1 MGKPKIP
8 SQKSRYA
15 SLNQRLNKY
24 LMLVQQIFDD
34 LNLEAAKA
42 ATSVSYDTDEGKP
55 FRFSDYPTLK
65 KRVKDLQQRYV
76 DDIGAVIYSGT
87 SAEWKRSNEVQDL
100 LADGVLKAY
109 GAQVNGDRYKIFY
122 QPNNDALKAFQ
133 KRRANGMT
141 LSQKLWNQAENYREE
156 MEHAISSALE
166 KGTSAVTL
174 SKRLSKYLH
183 DFPALQKDY
192 KEKYGKAV
200 DCHDCEY
207 RSMRLA
213 RSEINM
219 AYRTAEQTRWEQMD
233 FVVGYEIKLSGSHP
247 AEDICDMLKGKYPKD
262 FVWTG
267 WHPNDLCY
275 KIPILK
281 TEEEFW
287 DYGEARNQPSS
298 KEVTDVPTGFKE
310 WVADNE
316 TRISKAK
323 RNGTLPYF
331 LKDNPS
337 VMSDMAL
344 WSQVKDVRSMAL
356 AVGGEVQELAEGIA
370 ERFGGVVTPIN
381 YKSFDSISRKCKTEG
396 CTPFDLKDAVRNTI
410 IVDEDKIEE
419 VLSALEESGMVL
431 RIKRQTPDKFMG
443 YSGNIVNITTSNGM
457 TAEIQVNTAKM
468 IYAKETPAVAKSI
481 LGEDV
486 WNKIAKETGLEGGL
500 GHKFYEQFR
509 VLDKMSPK
517 AAEIERLSKE
527 YYKSFRSEVV
537 VDKTISKA
545 MQGDLSGL
553 PKYWKDVFED
563 MTSDEFFSLM
573 SGGKIADF
581 EEYCQVAGLSDEQM
595 QILFGAVIDTSDVY
609 MSIDGNVLLNKIIK
623 GDRRFRS
630 SIETGT
636 GTFTTKGAE
645 RAVTERKMFGL
656 ADDCGL
662 DDYPKYGFL
671 SGRGQMSYERIV
683 AWGYGDVYV
692 CFDKGKIARRS
703 TVTIGDSYANNRFTP
718 KEYLRKKKKELE
730 DEIRFGWDDERIS
743 IKRKELK
750 EIEERL
756 AKETDW
762 TKVAPATRLSD
773 PDARALL
780 GYDPE
785 KITDV
790 LYQGI
795 DALGEATT
803 QYVECQIY
811 GVLSLEDV
819 SRIEVASIKQKA
831 VIEKALKKIGVDIDV
846 VPAKFDRRV
855 TLLEEGF
862 TRYDGDA
869 AVYAHSLQP
878 SDVDRLGD
886 YFVDGLSKRFA
897 DSTIAVRKY
906 SSEKFFEGM
915 DDFITFAERIQ
926 DGTATIEERRAYL
939 KMFYEEMQKGKKVGR
954 FPKEWYEHYRKSCG
968 GWTDDLLRP
977 ELLKR

>member
-1 MGKPKIP
+1 MAKPKIP
-8 SQKSRYA
+8 SQKSRYGA
-15 SLNQRLNKY
+15 LNQRLNKY
-24 LMLVQQIFDD
+24 LLLVQQIFDD

-42 ATSVSYDTDEGKP
+42 ATSVSYDTDAGKP
-55 FRFSDYPTLK
+55 FRFSDYPTLA

-87 SAEWKRSNEVQDL
+87 SAEWKKSNEVQDL

-109 GAQVNGDRYKIFY
+109 GAQVSGQKYKIYY

-141 LSQKLWNQAENYREE
+141 LSQKLWNQAGNYRQE
-156 MEHAISSALE
+156 MEYAISSAIE

-183 DFPALQKDY
+183 DFPSLQKDY
-192 KEKYGKAV
+192 KEKFGMAA

-287 DYGEARNQPSS
+287 NYGEARNKPSS
-298 KEVTDVPTGFKE
+298 KEVTDVPVGFKE

-316 TRISKAK
+316 KRISKAK

-410 IVDEDKIEE
+410 IVDEDKIED

-486 WNKIAKETGLEGGL
+486 WNRIAKETGLEGGL
-500 GHKFYEQFR
+500 GHKYYEQFR
-509 VLDKMSPK
+509 VLDKLSPK
-517 AAEIERLSKE
+517 AAEIEGLSKE
-527 YYKSFRSEVV
+527 YYSHFHP
-537 VDKTISKA
+537 
-545 MQGDLSGL
+545 Q
-553 PKYWKDVFED
+553 
-563 MTSDEFFSLM
+563 
-573 SGGKIADF
+573 
-581 EEYCQVAGLSDEQM
+581 
-595 QILFGAVIDTSDVY
+595 
-609 MSIDGNVLLNKIIK
+609 
-623 GDRRFRS
+623 
-630 SIETGT
+630 
-636 GTFTTKGAE
+636 
-645 RAVTERKMFGL
+645 
-656 ADDCGL
+656 
-662 DDYPKYGFL
+662 
-671 SGRGQMSYERIV
+671 
-683 AWGYGDVYV
+683 
-692 CFDKGKIARRS
+692 
-703 TVTIGDSYANNRFTP
+703 
-718 KEYLRKKKKELE
+718 
-730 DEIRFGWDDERIS
+730 
-743 IKRKELK
+743 
-750 EIEERL
+750 
-756 AKETDW
+756 
-762 TKVAPATRLSD
+762 
-773 PDARALL
+773 
-780 GYDPE
+780 
-785 KITDV
+785 DV
-790 LYQGI
+790 L
-795 DALGEATT
+795 
-803 QYVECQIY
+803 
-811 GVLSLEDV
+811 
-819 SRIEVASIKQKA
+819 
-831 VIEKALKKIGVDIDV
+831 
-846 VPAKFDRRV
+846 
-855 TLLEEGF
+855 
-862 TRYDGDA
+862 
-869 AVYAHSLQP
+869 
-878 SDVDRLGD
+878 
-886 YFVDGLSKRFA
+886 
-897 DSTIAVRKY
+897 
-906 SSEKFFEGM
+906 
-915 DDFITFAERIQ
+915 
-926 DGTATIEERRAYL
+926 
-939 KMFYEEMQKGKKVGR
+939 
-954 FPKEWYEHYRKSCG
+954 
-968 GWTDDLLRP
+968 
-977 ELLKR
+977 